1 MNVVKAEALIE
12 EDALD
17 FFMQQEALLYEDL
30 HKKDDLSYV
39 DEAFDTILL
48 KIMAVTPYPG
58 LKEVI
63 QELYDTRNK
72 AYQRIL
78 KRFFTNC
85 SGGIDR
91 ASQDKIYKFLYMKIT
106 KKYLASRQTVNV
118 NKSMKDRDLRRESV
132 LVHRKPIQTRIAQI
146 KNNDALRIDVDLY
159 PNVPEDFILSV
170 DTRFKRPPLLSFR

>member
-1 MNVVKAEALIE
+1 MNLVKTDSLIK

-17 FFMQQEALLYEDL
+17 CFMHQEALLYEGL
-30 HKKDDLSYV
+30 HKMDDLSYV

-58 LKEVI
+58 LKQVI
-63 QELYDTRNK
+63 QELYETRNK

-78 KRFFTNC
+78 KRFFSSC
-85 SGGIDR
+85 SGVIDR

-132 LVHRKPIQTRIAQI
+132 LVHRKPIPRIAQI
-146 KNNDALRIDVDLY
+146 KNNDASRIDVDLY

-170 DTRFKRPPLLSFR
+170 DTRFKRGPILSFR